1 MSFATTIPVAIKVAG
16 MLADGYKYIKDHPE
30 EIQQAMDEAAKAAA
44 AAKKLAG
51 DAADFLD
58 VDEHMAKAKLL
69 AADAAAILTS
79 DRSEDPEV
87 KKAREEA
94 RKAEAEAAKALT
106 EARQAIL
113 ESADL
118 RTTIP
123 KLVDKLASADDEA
136 LALYMNTLD
145 APGCYVIT
153 TYDKIDL
160 DKDLTQVQAERRDL
174 RLHLHSR
181 GAGVPSPSTCGDLW
195 RSQLVQH
202 APKEGIGSICREM
215 CRAHPLRDGRGTA
228 VSIGEAV
235 CRFVSSP
242 PALP

>member
-145 APGCYVIT
+145 EPGCYVIT

-160 DKDLTQVQAERRDL
+160 DKDLTDYHGVYVGKAEVIGDGIAWAISRAGCPDVYADIKYKQNVVIYVFTCTDEELEYRHQALVETF
-174 RLHLHSR
+174 
-181 GAGVPSPSTCGDLW
+181 GALNSYN
-195 RSQLVQH
+195 
-202 APKEGIGSICREM
+202 M
-215 CRAHPLRDGRGTA
+215 PLKKA
-228 VSIGEAV
+228 
-235 CRFVSSP
+235 
-242 PALP
+242 